1 MLKLRND
8 DGSKSRN
15 WEDGGSKLRNWETM
29 MALNAETENAAL
41 KAKLKKMVALNAK
54 TEDTTLNAKLER
66 DDGSE
71 PRTGEKWWLWMPN

>member
-1 MLKLRND
+1 
-8 DGSKSRN
+8 
-15 WEDGGSKLRNWETM
+15 M

-54 TEDTTLNAKLER
+54 IKDTTLNAKLER

-71 PRTGEKWWLWMPN
+71 PRTGEKWWL